1 MVSADECGRS
11 LRGMAALL
19 NRRADG
25 VAAFDT
31 SEAGFWRSFGAIF
44 LTLPAFVV
52 AVGLERHR
60 LGLDIAGA
68 ALFTDL
74 GLALRVAV
82 AQIASFVAMPIAMI
96 LVARRF
102 GLGRGY
108 VAYVVVSNWVG
119 VFGSFMLSLPGLLF
133 LMGFETAPLT
143 GLFTLAFAAI
153 LLHLNWFVA
162 KVTLGIGAGAAA
174 AITALSLGLDL
185 AIEAGIGALAG

>member
-19 NRRADG
+19 NRRPDG

-31 SEAGFWRSFGAIF
+31 SEAGFWRSFSAIF
-44 LTLPAFVV
+44 LTLPAYVV

-60 LGLDIAGA
+60 LGLDITGT
-68 ALFTDL
+68 ALFSDPA
-74 GLALRVAV
+74 LALRVAL
-82 AQIASFVAMPIAMI
+82 AQIASFVAMPLAMI
-96 LVARRF
+96 WVARRF
-102 GLGRGY
+102 GLQRGY
-108 VAYVVVSNWVG
+108 VPYVVVSNWVG

-133 LMGFETAPLT
+133 LMGFESAPLT

-153 LLHLNWFVA
+153 LLHLNWFAA
-162 KVTLGIGAGAAA
+162 KVTLGIGAAAAA

-185 AIEAGIGALAG
+185 GIEAALGALAG

>member
-19 NRRADG
+19 NRKEEG

-31 SEAGFWRSFGAIF
+31 SEAGFWRSFAAIG
-44 LTLPAFVV
+44 LTLPAYIV
-52 AVGLERHR
+52 ALGLERHR
-60 LGLDIAGA
+60 LGLDITGA
-68 ALFTDL
+68 ALFADPS
-74 GLALRVAV
+74 LAFRVAV
-82 AQIASFVAMPIAMI
+82 AQVASFVAMPLAMI
-96 LVARRF
+96 AVARRF
-102 GLGRGY
+102 GLGAGY
-108 VAYVVVSNWVG
+108 VPYVVVSNWVG

-153 LLHLNWFVA
+153 LLHLNWFTA

-185 AIEAGIGALAG
+185 AIEAGIGTLAG